1 MTLLI
6 FLTSIILWVIFSRQ
20 RRWHVFELGVEC
32 RLNNI
37 DAPTITSRLPLL
49 EGLLTTLMGA
59 YLFGIGFSSAID
71 IAMWTT
77 ELTGGI
83 DFVTADVMA
92 ATLAGGATMV
102 YVGAKALI
110 ERWKERRGEEETME
124 NGKWRMED

>member
-6 FLTSIILWVIFSRQ
+6 YLTSIILWVIFSRQ
-20 RRWHVFELGVEC
+20 RRRHVFELGVEC

-49 EGLLTTLMGA
+49 EGLLTTLLGV

-71 IAMWTT
+71 IAVW
-77 ELTGGI
+77 GGM
-83 DFVTADVMA
+83 DFAAVDVMA

-102 YVGAKALI
+102 YVGARALM
-110 ERWKERRGEEETME
+110 ERWKEREGEKETME
-124 NGKWRMED
+124 NGKWRMEN

>member
-6 FLTSIILWVIFSRQ
+6 YLTSIILWVIFSRQ
-20 RRWHVFELGVEC
+20 LRRHVFELGVEC
-32 RLNNI
+32 RLKNV

-49 EGLLTTLMGA
+49 EELLTTLMGA

-77 ELTGGI
+77 DLTGGK
-83 DFVTADVMA
+83 DWLMADVMA

-124 NGKWRMED
+124 NGKWRMGN